1 MGKADVCESDY
12 LENEE
17 IFADLVN
24 GVLYQGEQVVKPCEL
39 EEQDGE
45 LRSILGE
52 GAKKTLRDKVKLW
65 KGTTIAV
72 LVVENQ
78 TKVDYRM
85 VARAMLAES
94 MAYDK
99 QWKKLRDKN
108 RARGKQQADEFV
120 SGMRKEDKF
129 IPVITIVV
137 YYGKEKPWDGAR
149 TLYELLDVGGNEE
162 KILPF
167 VSNYRLNLF
176 DYHDYDD
183 FDRFRSELQPV
194 FEFLRYA
201 GDKESMKT
209 RMEQHREKYESLSS
223 QAKVLLTELTNIKEI
238 PGVGEEEF
246 KKGDFSMCKAFED
259 MREEGFIEGEKVG
272 RIEGEKIGRSE
283 GKKEGKKEGRKEG
296 RAEEII
302 DTGREFKLS
311 GEEILQR
318 LQNKLSIS
326 LEKAQEYVRLYDK
339 QVI

>member
-1 MGKADVCESDY
+1 MEADGAVAGEGP
-12 LENEE
+12 E
-17 IFADLVN
+17 VN
-24 GVLYQGEQVVKPCEL
+24 G
-39 EEQDGE
+39 
-45 LRSILGE
+45 
-52 GAKKTLRDKVKLW
+52 
-65 KGTTIAV
+65 AV
-72 LVVENQ
+72 AGGDRGGL
-78 TKVDYRM
+78 M
-85 VARAMLAES
+85 AARAGERAGTGKS
-94 MAYDK
+94 MTS
-99 QWKKLRDKN
+99 
-108 RARGKQQADEFV
+108 DEFV

-209 RMEQHREKYESLSS
+209 RMEQHKEKYESLSG

-283 GKKEGKKEGRKEG
+283 GKKEGRKEG

-318 LQNKLSIS
+318 LQNKLNIS
-326 LEKAQEYVRLYDK
+326 LGKAQEYFKMYGK
-339 QVI
+339 QMM

>member
-1 MGKADVCESDY
+1 MGKADVYESDY

-17 IFADLVN
+17 VFADLVN

-52 GAKKTLRDKVKLW
+52 DVKKTLRDKVKLW
-65 KGTTIAV
+65 KGTVIAV

-85 VARAMLAES
+85 VTRAMLAES

-108 RARGKQQADEFV
+108 RAQEKQQEERVEEDEFV
-120 SGMRKEDKF
+120 SGMRKGDKF
-129 IPVITIVV
+129 IPVITIVI

-149 TLYELLDVGGNEE
+149 TLYELLDVEGNEE
-162 KILPF
+162 KILPY

-183 FDRFRSELQPV
+183 FDRFHSELQSV

-201 GDKESMKT
+201 GDKESMKI
-209 RMEQHREKYESLSS
+209 RLEQHRERYENLSG
-223 QAKVLLTELTNIKEI
+223 QAKVLLTKLANIRKI
-238 PGVGEEEF
+238 PGVGEKEF
-246 KKGDFSMCKAFED
+246 EKGDFSMCKAFED
-259 MREEGFIEGEKVG
+259 MRKEGFIEGEKK
-272 RIEGEKIGRSE
+272 GEIKGE
-283 GKKEGKKEGRKEG
+283 VKG
-296 RAEEII
+296 RAKEII
-302 DTGREFKLS
+302 ETGYEFKLS
-311 GEEILQR
+311 REDTLRR
-318 LQNKLSIS
+318 LQDKLNIS
-326 LEKAQEYVRLYDK
+326 LEKAQEYVRIYDE
-339 QVI
+339 QMI